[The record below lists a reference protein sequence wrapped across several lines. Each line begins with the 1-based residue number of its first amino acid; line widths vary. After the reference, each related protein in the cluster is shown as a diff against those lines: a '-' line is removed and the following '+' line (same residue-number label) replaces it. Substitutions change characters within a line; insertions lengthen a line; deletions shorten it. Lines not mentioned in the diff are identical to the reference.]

1 MTIAEAVPGIPG
13 ATMRL
18 VDRLSDTLPGSV
30 PAGPFVQAKPGA
42 LLLLQP
48 GVGRFL
54 ARNGRNIVFAPE
66 AGVDPGVVALILHG
80 TARGALIHQRGDLPL
95 HAATLVPPGG
105 DAAVAICGHSGAGK
119 SSLGAALSRRG
130 WTLVADDTTRVSWDG
145 ARAIAWPSRD
155 TIKLWK
161 DACLSAGID
170 TAPLVRVARSMEKFY
185 VRVPSRDQPVPL
197 DMIVELTPEG
207 ASSDLS
213 AGDRMA
219 LISRHTYRPG
229 HIRPLGMQLQHVA
242 MVARV
247 ASACRLRRLPGDKK
261 LSVDS
266 LADAVEAE
274 IRR

>member
-1 MTIAEAVPGIPG
+1 MRRVEGLPAE
-13 ATMRL
+13 L
-18 VDRLSDTLPGSV
+18 LGST

-42 LLLLQP
+42 LLLVQP
-48 GVGRFL
+48 SVGRFL
-54 ARNGRNIVFAPE
+54 ARNGENIEFAPE

-80 TARGALIHQRGDLPL
+80 TARGALIHQRGELPL

-130 WTLVADDTTRVSWDG
+130 WMLVADDTTRVSWDG
-145 ARAIAWPSRD
+145 SQAIAWPSRD

-161 DACLSAGID
+161 DACRSAGID
-170 TAPLVRVARSMEKFY
+170 TASLERVARSMEKFY
-185 VRVPSRDQPVPL
+185 VQVPSRDQPVPL
-197 DMIVELTPEG
+197 DMIVELTPDG

-229 HIRPLGMQLQHVA
+229 HIRPLGMQQRHVA
-242 MVARV
+242 LVARV
-247 ASACRLRRLPGDKK
+247 ASACRLLRLPGDKK

-266 LADAVEAE
+266 LADAVEAA
-274 IRR
+274 IRRSA